1 MSTLKGN
8 RAVFPIDEPRRFKEA
23 GANDLIGLLP
33 VPGYNPICIEKW
45 RLEVIF
51 YALVRGEFMHIAGP
65 TGSGKTSVLLALA
78 CVPRNFELLCR
89 YYGYKVAPLFL
100 HPVEMIVFDTP
111 GELIQRR
118 GLKNG
123 TTFDEESSLIT
134 SLREAAAGTGA
145 GYQAIW
151 LRELGRVHSATIQG
165 GLLDLMTHGDIML
178 PDGNTISGKDVG
190 WVADSNYSCEEDAV
204 HVLAVF
210 DDALKRRFTIN
221 LGLDYLSLEQEV
233 QILHYLRES
242 GDVPAVSDDL
252 LIGVV
257 QLGHAV
263 RDSRLEGNLRS
274 VTPPTIYGYMAFLRL
289 IHCMPHLSLIQV
301 AQATF
306 LGNASNEDLETI
318 PTVFSD
324 VFGVQSE
331 FEDDS
336 AIGRNMV

>member
-178 PDGNTISGKDVG
+178 P
-190 WVADSNYSCEEDAV
+190 
-204 HVLAVF
+204 VF